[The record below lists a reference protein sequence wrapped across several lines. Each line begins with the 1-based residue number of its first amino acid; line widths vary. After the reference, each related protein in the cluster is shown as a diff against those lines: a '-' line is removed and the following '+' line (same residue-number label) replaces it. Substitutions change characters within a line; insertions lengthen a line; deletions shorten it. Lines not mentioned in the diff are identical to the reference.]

1 MSWTESVPDNSVI
14 SAIHGGQ
21 TTKIAPRERVTAP
34 SRKPPLGT
42 DACMVEE
49 KGLHSSLHGASNSSS
64 HGSSQSSETA
74 QQVSAVPLREHSGG
88 LMTAVKATL
97 VRDLTLLLRRR
108 GEVLNPLV
116 FFALVITLFPIA
128 ISPDPELLAVIA
140 PGLLWVAALLAALLS
155 LDSLFRSDYDDGS
168 LEQLL
173 LAPQPLVALSLA
185 KVAVHWLLTGL
196 PLALMAPILGIM
208 LALPAGSYA
217 VLALSLALGTASLS
231 LIGAIGA
238 ALTVGLARGGVLL
251 SLLVLPLYIPVLIF
265 GAGAVQAA
273 IFGEGVSAHLA
284 ILGALLA
291 ASLMLAPWA
300 IAASLR
306 ISING

>member
-1 MSWTESVPDNSVI
+1 M
-14 SAIHGGQ
+14 
-21 TTKIAPRERVTAP
+21 TKVAPREGFTAP

-49 KGLHSSLHGASNSSS
+49 KGLHSSLHGSSNS
-64 HGSSQSSETA
+64 SSQSSETT
-74 QQVSAVPLREHSGG
+74 QQVSAVPLREHNGG

>member
-1 MSWTESVPDNSVI
+1 MSSTN
-14 SAIHGGQ
+14 A
-21 TTKIAPRERVTAP
+21 T
-34 SRKPPLGT
+34 
-42 DACMVEE
+42 
-49 KGLHSSLHGASNSSS
+49 
-64 HGSSQSSETA
+64 
-74 QQVSAVPLREHSGG
+74 VSAPVMPMHDPKGG
-88 LMTAVKATL
+88 LIVALNATL
-97 VRDLTLLLRRR
+97 RRDLTLMLRRR

-116 FFALVITLFPIA
+116 FFALVITLFPIG
-128 ISPDPELLAVIA
+128 ISPDPQLLAVIA

-155 LDSLFRSDYDDGS
+155 LDSLFRSDYEDGS

-173 LAPQPLVALSLA
+173 LAPQPLAALGLA

-196 PLALMAPILGIM
+196 PLALMAPVLGIM
-208 LALPAGSYA
+208 LALPAGSYL

-251 SLLVLPLYIPVLIF
+251 SLLVLPLYIPILIF

-273 IFGEGVSAHLA
+273 IMGDGVTAHLA

-291 ASLMLAPWA
+291 MALMLSPWA

>member
-1 MSWTESVPDNSVI
+1 MPGTEGLLNKEVPVVF
-14 SAIHGGQ
+14 HGEPG
-21 TTKIAPRERVTAP
+21 
-34 SRKPPLGT
+34 
-42 DACMVEE
+42 
-49 KGLHSSLHGASNSSS
+49 
-64 HGSSQSSETA
+64 
-74 QQVSAVPLREHSGG
+74 GG
-88 LMTAVKATL
+88 LAVAFWATL
-97 VRDLTLLLRRR
+97 KRDLVLLLRRR
-108 GEVLNPLV
+108 SEVMNPLV
-116 FFALVITLFPIA
+116 FFAIVITLFPIG
-128 ISPDPELLAVIA
+128 ISPDPQLLAAIA

-155 LDSLFRSDYDDGS
+155 LDSLFRADYDDGS

-173 LAPQPLVALSLA
+173 LTPQPLALLALA

-196 PLALMAPILGIM
+196 PLALMAPVLGIM
-208 LALPAGSYA
+208 LALPAGSYG
-217 VLALSLALGTASLS
+217 VLALSLALGSASLS

-238 ALTVGLARGGVLL
+238 ALTVGLSRGGVLL

-273 IFGEGVSAHLA
+273 IFGDGVMAHLA

-291 ASLMLAPWA
+291 LALILAPLA

>member
-1 MSWTESVPDNSVI
+1 MNHPNV
-14 SAIHGGQ
+14 
-21 TTKIAPRERVTAP
+21 TTNAP
-34 SRKPPLGT
+34 K
-42 DACMVEE
+42 
-49 KGLHSSLHGASNSSS
+49 
-64 HGSSQSSETA
+64 
-74 QQVSAVPLREHSGG
+74 VPLYAPQGG
-88 LMTAVKATL
+88 LLIALNATL
-97 VRDLTLLLRRR
+97 KRDLTLMLRRR

-116 FFALVITLFPIA
+116 FFALVITLFPLGIA
-128 ISPDPELLAVIA
+128 PDPELLAVIA
-140 PGLLWVAALLAALLS
+140 PGVLWVAALLAALLS

-173 LAPQPLVALSLA
+173 LAPQPLAALGLA

-196 PLALMAPILGIM
+196 PLALMAPLLGVM
-208 LALPAGSYA
+208 LALPSGSYA
-217 VLALSLALGTASLS
+217 VLALSLALGSASLS

-265 GAGAVQAA
+265 GTGAVQAA
-273 IFGEGVSAHLA
+273 IAGDGVAAHLA

-291 ASLMLAPWA
+291 IALMLAPWA

>member
-1 MSWTESVPDNSVI
+1 MPGTEGLLNKEIPVVF
-14 SAIHGGQ
+14 HGEPG
-21 TTKIAPRERVTAP
+21 
-34 SRKPPLGT
+34 
-42 DACMVEE
+42 
-49 KGLHSSLHGASNSSS
+49 
-64 HGSSQSSETA
+64 
-74 QQVSAVPLREHSGG
+74 GG
-88 LMTAVKATL
+88 LAVAFWATL
-97 VRDLTLLLRRR
+97 KRDLVLLLRRR
-108 GEVLNPLV
+108 SEVMNPLV
-116 FFALVITLFPIA
+116 FFAIVITLFPIG
-128 ISPDPELLAVIA
+128 ISPDPQLLAAIA

-155 LDSLFRSDYDDGS
+155 LDSLFRADYDDGS

-173 LAPQPLVALSLA
+173 LTPQPLALLALA

-196 PLALMAPILGIM
+196 PLALMAPVLGIM
-208 LALPAGSYA
+208 LALPAGSYG
-217 VLALSLALGTASLS
+217 VLAVSLALGSASLS

-238 ALTVGLARGGVLL
+238 ALTVGLSRGGVLL

-273 IFGEGVSAHLA
+273 IFGDGVMAHLA

-291 ASLMLAPWA
+291 LALILAPLA

>member
-1 MSWTESVPDNSVI
+1 MKTMGTEP
-14 SAIHGGQ
+14 Q
-21 TTKIAPRERVTAP
+21 
-34 SRKPPLGT
+34 
-42 DACMVEE
+42 
-49 KGLHSSLHGASNSSS
+49 
-64 HGSSQSSETA
+64 
-74 QQVSAVPLREHSGG
+74 GG
-88 LMTAVKATL
+88 LGVAFWATL
-97 VRDLTLLLRRR
+97 KRDLVLLLRRR
-108 GEVLNPLV
+108 SEVMNPLV
-116 FFALVITLFPIA
+116 FFAIVITLFPIG
-128 ISPDPELLAVIA
+128 ISPDPELLAAIA

-155 LDSLFRSDYDDGS
+155 LDSLFRADYDDGS

-173 LAPQPLVALSLA
+173 LTPQPLALLALA

-196 PLALMAPILGIM
+196 PLALMAPLLGIM

-217 VLALSLALGTASLS
+217 VLALSLALGSASLS

-238 ALTVGLARGGVLL
+238 ALTVGLSRGGVLL

-273 IFGEGVSAHLA
+273 ILGDGITAHLA

-291 ASLMLAPWA
+291 VALIFAPWA

>member
-1 MSWTESVPDNSVI
+1 MPLFREPEG
-14 SAIHGGQ
+14 SAGVAI
-21 TTKIAPRERVTAP
+21 R
-34 SRKPPLGT
+34 
-42 DACMVEE
+42 
-49 KGLHSSLHGASNSSS
+49 
-64 HGSSQSSETA
+64 
-74 QQVSAVPLREHSGG
+74 
-88 LMTAVKATL
+88 ATL
-97 VRDLTLLLRRR
+97 KRDLVLMMRRR
-108 GEVLNPLV
+108 SEVLNPLV
-116 FFALVITLFPIA
+116 FFALVITLFPIG
-128 ISPDPELLAVIA
+128 ISPDPELLAAIA

-173 LAPQPLVALSLA
+173 LSPQPLPALALA

-196 PLALMAPILGIM
+196 PLALMAPLLGIM
-208 LALPAGSYA
+208 LSLPAGSYA
-217 VLALSLALGTASLS
+217 VLALSLALGSASLS

-238 ALTVGLARGGVLL
+238 ALTVGLSRGGVLL

-273 IFGEGVSAHLA
+273 ILGDGVSAHLA

-291 ASLMLAPWA
+291 VALSLAPWA

>member
-1 MSWTESVPDNSVI
+1 MPLFREPEGGAGV
-14 SAIHGGQ
+14 AI
-21 TTKIAPRERVTAP
+21 R
-34 SRKPPLGT
+34 
-42 DACMVEE
+42 
-49 KGLHSSLHGASNSSS
+49 
-64 HGSSQSSETA
+64 
-74 QQVSAVPLREHSGG
+74 
-88 LMTAVKATL
+88 ATL
-97 VRDLTLLLRRR
+97 KRDLVLMMRRR
-108 GEVLNPLV
+108 SEVLNPLV
-116 FFALVITLFPIA
+116 FFALVITLFPIG
-128 ISPDPELLAVIA
+128 ISPDPELLATIA

-173 LAPQPLVALSLA
+173 LSPQPLPALALA

-196 PLALMAPILGIM
+196 PLALMAPLLGIM
-208 LALPAGSYA
+208 LSLPAGSYA
-217 VLALSLALGTASLS
+217 VLALSLALGSASLS

-238 ALTVGLARGGVLL
+238 ALTVGLSRGGVLL

-273 IFGEGVSAHLA
+273 ILGDGVSAHLA

-291 ASLMLAPWA
+291 VALSLAPWA

>member
-1 MSWTESVPDNSVI
+1 MRMSGTEASMSRAKP
-14 SAIHGGQ
+14 SAPPQREPHGGLVV
-21 TTKIAPRERVTAP
+21 A
-34 SRKPPLGT
+34 
-42 DACMVEE
+42 
-49 KGLHSSLHGASNSSS
+49 
-64 HGSSQSSETA
+64 
-74 QQVSAVPLREHSGG
+74 LR
-88 LMTAVKATL
+88 ATFK
-97 VRDLTLLLRRR
+97 RDLILLLRRR

-116 FFALVITLFPIA
+116 FFALVITLFPIG
-128 ISPDPELLAVIA
+128 ISPDPELLSTIA

-155 LDSLFRSDYDDGS
+155 LDSLFRGDYDDGT

-173 LAPQPLVALSLA
+173 LSPQPLAVLALA

-196 PLALMAPILGIM
+196 PLALMAPVLGIM
-208 LALPAGSYA
+208 LSLPAGSYL
-217 VLALSLALGTASLS
+217 VLALSLALGSASLS

-238 ALTVGLARGGVLL
+238 ALTVGLSRGGVLL

-273 IFGEGVSAHLA
+273 ILGDAVSAHLA

-291 ASLMLAPWA
+291 VALMFAPWA

>member
-1 MSWTESVPDNSVI
+1 MPTLRRGLRAGNDTPRVNRFTV
-14 SAIHGGQ
+14 AQ
-21 TTKIAPRERVTAP
+21 TDIPR
-34 SRKPPLGT
+34 
-42 DACMVEE
+42 VEE
-49 KGLHSSLHGASNSSS
+49 KGLHSSLHGTSNS
-64 HGSSQSSETA
+64 SSQSSETN
-74 QQVSAVPLREHSGG
+74 QQVLAVPLREHNGG

-97 VRDLTLLLRRR
+97 MRDLTLMLRRR

-231 LIGAIGA
+231 LIGAIGS

-273 IFGEGVSAHLA
+273 ILGDGVSAHLA

>member
-1 MSWTESVPDNSVI
+1 MQETTEV
-14 SAIHGGQ
+14 
-21 TTKIAPRERVTAP
+21 APRLKEP
-34 SRKPPLGT
+34 G
-42 DACMVEE
+42 E
-49 KGLHSSLHGASNSSS
+49 GLALAL
-64 HGSSQSSETA
+64 T
-74 QQVSAVPLREHSGG
+74 
-88 LMTAVKATL
+88 ATL
-97 VRDLTLLLRRR
+97 KRDLVLMLRRR

-116 FFALVITLFPIA
+116 FFALVITLFPVG
-128 ISPDPELLAVIA
+128 ISPDPDLLALIA

-155 LDSLFRSDYDDGS
+155 LDSLFRSDFDDGS

-173 LAPQPLVALSLA
+173 LAPQPLAALTLA

-208 LALPAGSYA
+208 LALPAGSYL
-217 VLALSLALGTASLS
+217 VLAVSLALGSATLS

-273 IFGEGVSAHLA
+273 IAGDSVSAHLA

-291 ASLMLAPWA
+291 AALMLAPWA

>member
-1 MSWTESVPDNSVI
+1 MPLFREPEGGAGV
-14 SAIHGGQ
+14 AI
-21 TTKIAPRERVTAP
+21 R
-34 SRKPPLGT
+34 
-42 DACMVEE
+42 
-49 KGLHSSLHGASNSSS
+49 
-64 HGSSQSSETA
+64 
-74 QQVSAVPLREHSGG
+74 
-88 LMTAVKATL
+88 ATL
-97 VRDLTLLLRRR
+97 KRDLVLMMRRR
-108 GEVLNPLV
+108 SEVLNPLV
-116 FFALVITLFPIA
+116 FFALVITLFPIG
-128 ISPDPELLAVIA
+128 ISPDPELLATIA

-173 LAPQPLVALSLA
+173 LSPQPLPALALA
-185 KVAVHWLLTGL
+185 KVTVHWLLTGL
-196 PLALMAPILGIM
+196 PLALMAPLLGIM
-208 LALPAGSYA
+208 LSLPAGSYA
-217 VLALSLALGTASLS
+217 VLALSLALGSASLS

-238 ALTVGLARGGVLL
+238 ALTVGLSRGGVLL

-273 IFGEGVSAHLA
+273 ILGDGVSAHLA

-291 ASLMLAPWA
+291 VALSLAPWA

>member
-1 MSWTESVPDNSVI
+1 MSASEGLVKEVAVACEEPRDGLAVAVWT
-14 SAIHGGQ
+14 
-21 TTKIAPRERVTAP
+21 
-34 SRKPPLGT
+34 
-42 DACMVEE
+42 
-49 KGLHSSLHGASNSSS
+49 
-64 HGSSQSSETA
+64 
-74 QQVSAVPLREHSGG
+74 
-88 LMTAVKATL
+88 TL
-97 VRDLTLLLRRR
+97 KRDLVLLLRRR
-108 GEVLNPLV
+108 SEVLNPLV
-116 FFALVITLFPIA
+116 FFAIVITLFPIG
-128 ISPDPELLAVIA
+128 ISPDPALLAAIA

-155 LDSLFRSDYDDGS
+155 LDSLFRADYDDGS

-173 LAPQPLVALSLA
+173 LTPQPLAMLALA

-196 PLALMAPILGIM
+196 PLALMAPVLGIM
-208 LALPAGSYA
+208 LALPAGSYL
-217 VLALSLALGTASLS
+217 VLAVSLALGSASLS

-238 ALTVGLARGGVLL
+238 ALTVGLSRGGVLL

-273 IFGEGVSAHLA
+273 IFGDGVLAHLA

-291 ASLMLAPWA
+291 LALILAPLA

>member
-1 MSWTESVPDNSVI
+1 MPLFREPEGGAGV
-14 SAIHGGQ
+14 AI
-21 TTKIAPRERVTAP
+21 R
-34 SRKPPLGT
+34 
-42 DACMVEE
+42 
-49 KGLHSSLHGASNSSS
+49 
-64 HGSSQSSETA
+64 
-74 QQVSAVPLREHSGG
+74 
-88 LMTAVKATL
+88 ATL
-97 VRDLTLLLRRR
+97 KRDLVLMMRRR
-108 GEVLNPLV
+108 SEVLNPLV
-116 FFALVITLFPIA
+116 FFALVITLFPIG
-128 ISPDPELLAVIA
+128 ISPDPELLATIA

-155 LDSLFRSDYDDGS
+155 LDSLFRSDYDDGC

-173 LAPQPLVALSLA
+173 LSPQPLPALALA

-196 PLALMAPILGIM
+196 PLALMAPLLGIM
-208 LALPAGSYA
+208 LSLPAGSYA
-217 VLALSLALGTASLS
+217 VLALSLALGSASLS

-238 ALTVGLARGGVLL
+238 ALTVGLSRGGVLL

-273 IFGEGVSAHLA
+273 ILGDGVSAHLA

-291 ASLMLAPWA
+291 VALSLAPWA

>member
-1 MSWTESVPDNSVI
+1 MPVTEGSLSEEAAVV
-14 SAIHGGQ
+14 GEE
-21 TTKIAPRERVTAP
+21 PR
-34 SRKPPLGT
+34 
-42 DACMVEE
+42 
-49 KGLHSSLHGASNSSS
+49 
-64 HGSSQSSETA
+64 
-74 QQVSAVPLREHSGG
+74 GG
-88 LMTAVKATL
+88 LAVAVWATL
-97 VRDLTLLLRRR
+97 KRDLVLLLRRR
-108 GEVLNPLV
+108 SEVLNPLV
-116 FFALVITLFPIA
+116 FFAIVITLFPIG
-128 ISPDPELLAVIA
+128 ISPDPALLAAIA

-155 LDSLFRSDYDDGS
+155 LDSLFRADYDDGS

-173 LAPQPLVALSLA
+173 LTPQPLAMLALA

-196 PLALMAPILGIM
+196 PLALMAPLLGVM
-208 LALPAGSYA
+208 LALPAGSYL
-217 VLALSLALGTASLS
+217 VLAVSLALGSASLS

-238 ALTVGLARGGVLL
+238 ALTVGLSRGGVLL

-273 IFGEGVSAHLA
+273 IFGDGVLAHLA

-291 ASLMLAPWA
+291 LALILAPLA

>member
-1 MSWTESVPDNSVI
+1 MSVSEGTLAKEVAV
-14 SAIHGGQ
+14 
-21 TTKIAPRERVTAP
+21 TREEPR
-34 SRKPPLGT
+34 
-42 DACMVEE
+42 
-49 KGLHSSLHGASNSSS
+49 
-64 HGSSQSSETA
+64 
-74 QQVSAVPLREHSGG
+74 GG
-88 LMTAVKATL
+88 LAVAVWATL
-97 VRDLTLLLRRR
+97 KRDLVLLLRRR
-108 GEVLNPLV
+108 SEVLNPLV
-116 FFALVITLFPIA
+116 FFALVITLFPIG
-128 ISPDPELLAVIA
+128 ISPDPALLAAIA

-155 LDSLFRSDYDDGS
+155 LDSLFRADYDDGS

-173 LAPQPLVALSLA
+173 LTPQPLALLALA
-185 KVAVHWLLTGL
+185 KVTVHWLLTGL

-217 VLALSLALGTASLS
+217 VLAISLALGSASLS

-238 ALTVGLARGGVLL
+238 ALTVGLSRGGVLL

-273 IFGEGVSAHLA
+273 ILGDGVLAHLA

-291 ASLMLAPWA
+291 LALSLAPLA

>member
-1 MSWTESVPDNSVI
+1 MAASEGALPKEVAVV
-14 SAIHGGQ
+14 HEE
-21 TTKIAPRERVTAP
+21 PR
-34 SRKPPLGT
+34 
-42 DACMVEE
+42 
-49 KGLHSSLHGASNSSS
+49 
-64 HGSSQSSETA
+64 
-74 QQVSAVPLREHSGG
+74 GG
-88 LMTAVKATL
+88 LAVAVWATL
-97 VRDLTLLLRRR
+97 KRDLVLLLRRR
-108 GEVLNPLV
+108 SEVLNPLV
-116 FFALVITLFPIA
+116 FFAIVITLFPIG
-128 ISPDPELLAVIA
+128 ISPDPALLAAIA

-155 LDSLFRSDYDDGS
+155 LDSLFRADYDDGS

-173 LAPQPLVALSLA
+173 LTPQPLALLALA

-196 PLALMAPILGIM
+196 PLALMAPVLGIM
-208 LALPAGSYA
+208 LALPAGSYL
-217 VLALSLALGTASLS
+217 VLAVSLALGSASLS

-273 IFGEGVSAHLA
+273 IFGDGVLAHLA

-291 ASLMLAPWA
+291 LALILAPLA

>member
-1 MSWTESVPDNSVI
+1 MPATDRT
-14 SAIHGGQ
+14 ATGAAMD
-21 TTKIAPRERVTAP
+21 APHAEP
-34 SRKPPLGT
+34 
-42 DACMVEE
+42 
-49 KGLHSSLHGASNSSS
+49 
-64 HGSSQSSETA
+64 HGSLGVA
-74 QQVSAVPLREHSGG
+74 FW
-88 LMTAVKATL
+88 ATL
-97 VRDLTLLLRRR
+97 KRDLVLLLRRR
-108 GEVLNPLV
+108 SEVMNPLV
-116 FFALVITLFPIA
+116 FFAIVITLFPIG
-128 ISPDPELLAVIA
+128 ISPDPQLLATIA

-155 LDSLFRSDYDDGS
+155 LDSLFRADYDDGS

-173 LAPQPLVALSLA
+173 LTPQPLALLSLA
-185 KVAVHWLLTGL
+185 KVTVHWLLTGL
-196 PLALMAPILGIM
+196 PLALMAPLLGIM

-217 VLALSLALGTASLS
+217 VLALSLALGSASLS

-238 ALTVGLARGGVLL
+238 ALTVGLSRGGVLL

-273 IFGEGVSAHLA
+273 IFGDGVMAHLA

-291 ASLMLAPWA
+291 VALIFAPWA

>member
-1 MSWTESVPDNSVI
+1 MNLSE
-14 SAIHGGQ
+14 
-21 TTKIAPRERVTAP
+21 
-34 SRKPPLGT
+34 
-42 DACMVEE
+42 
-49 KGLHSSLHGASNSSS
+49 SSLPKRVEMVREEPRSGL
-64 HGSSQSSETA
+64 
-74 QQVSAVPLREHSGG
+74 AV
-88 LMTAVKATL
+88 AVWATL
-97 VRDLTLLLRRR
+97 KRDLVLLLRRR
-108 GEVLNPLV
+108 SEVLNPLV
-116 FFALVITLFPIA
+116 FFALVITLFPIG
-128 ISPDPELLAVIA
+128 ISPDPALLAAIA

-155 LDSLFRSDYDDGS
+155 LDSLFRADYDDGS

-173 LAPQPLVALSLA
+173 LTPHPLALLALA

-196 PLALMAPILGIM
+196 PLALMAPVLGVM

-217 VLALSLALGTASLS
+217 VLAISLALGSASLS

-238 ALTVGLARGGVLL
+238 ALTVGLSRGGVLL

-273 IFGEGVSAHLA
+273 IFGDGVLAHLA

-291 ASLMLAPWA
+291 LALSLAPLA

>member
-1 MSWTESVPDNSVI
+1 MPQYETAKV
-14 SAIHGGQ
+14 
-21 TTKIAPRERVTAP
+21 AP
-34 SRKPPLGT
+34 SLELCLKEPGDGIAL
-42 DACMVEE
+42 A
-49 KGLHSSLHGASNSSS
+49 L
-64 HGSSQSSETA
+64 
-74 QQVSAVPLREHSGG
+74 
-88 LMTAVKATL
+88 KATL
-97 VRDLTLLLRRR
+97 KRDLVLMLRRR

-116 FFALVITLFPIA
+116 FFALVITLFPIG
-128 ISPDPELLAVIA
+128 ISPDPDLLALIA

-173 LAPQPLVALSLA
+173 LAPQPLSALALA
-185 KVAVHWLLTGL
+185 KVTVHWLLTGL
-196 PLALMAPILGIM
+196 PLALMAPLLGIM
-208 LALPAGSYA
+208 LALPAGSYL
-217 VLALSLALGTASLS
+217 VLAISLALGSATLS

-273 IFGEGVSAHLA
+273 IAGDVVTAHLA

-291 ASLMLAPWA
+291 VALMLAPWA

>member
-1 MSWTESVPDNSVI
+1 MPHFESRLAQEPDDMPLFREPEGGAGV
-14 SAIHGGQ
+14 AI
-21 TTKIAPRERVTAP
+21 R
-34 SRKPPLGT
+34 
-42 DACMVEE
+42 
-49 KGLHSSLHGASNSSS
+49 
-64 HGSSQSSETA
+64 
-74 QQVSAVPLREHSGG
+74 
-88 LMTAVKATL
+88 ATL
-97 VRDLTLLLRRR
+97 KRDLVLMMRRR
-108 GEVLNPLV
+108 SEVLNPLV
-116 FFALVITLFPIA
+116 FFALVITLFPIG
-128 ISPDPELLAVIA
+128 ISPDPELLAIIA

-155 LDSLFRSDYDDGS
+155 LDSLFRSDFDDGS

-173 LAPQPLVALSLA
+173 LSPQPLPALALA

-196 PLALMAPILGIM
+196 PLALMAPLLGIM
-208 LALPAGSYA
+208 LSLPSGSYA
-217 VLALSLALGTASLS
+217 VLALSLALGSASLS

-238 ALTVGLARGGVLL
+238 ALTVGLSRGGVLL

-273 IFGEGVSAHLA
+273 ILGDGVSAHLA

-291 ASLMLAPWA
+291 VALSLAPWA